1 MLQTTLTC
9 SLYDAPSTGD
19 SGLLQALDRWSK
31 ALTHWAK
38 AWKKALRAHQRHL
51 ETRCECEIYLPY
63 YKMKCFPPHI
73 LGKYKLWLG
82 APLQW
87 VLFLERWVPSTPA
100 YRTWGPETILRF
112 DTNSAL
118 SHYMRPTN
126 PQVPCTMA
134 PDLYFPV
141 APPWGDDLMTQ
152 HTGKRTKSL
161 WVLRQ
166 VLRLLSPGYTSVPFW
181 QEEGRMGG
189 GWIQSN
195 IHCKDNNHFNIW
207 KRGCYY

>member
-87 VLFLERWVPSTPA
+87 FLFLERWVPSTPA
-100 YRTWGPETILRF
+100 YRTWGPR
-112 DTNSAL
+112 N
-118 SHYMRPTN
+118 H
-126 PQVPCTMA
+126 PQVWYKP
-134 PDLYFPV
+134 FPF
-141 APPWGDDLMTQ
+141 
-152 HTGKRTKSL
+152 SL
-161 WVLRQ
+161 HEAYK
-166 VLRLLSPGYTSVPFW
+166 SPGPMRHGSRPLLPSSTSLRWWPDDPAHR
-181 QEEGRMGG
+181 EENKISVGPQAGLKTSLPRLHICSLPTRRGKDGR
-189 GWIQSN
+189 WL
-195 IHCKDNNHFNIW
+195 DPE
-207 KRGCYY
+207 